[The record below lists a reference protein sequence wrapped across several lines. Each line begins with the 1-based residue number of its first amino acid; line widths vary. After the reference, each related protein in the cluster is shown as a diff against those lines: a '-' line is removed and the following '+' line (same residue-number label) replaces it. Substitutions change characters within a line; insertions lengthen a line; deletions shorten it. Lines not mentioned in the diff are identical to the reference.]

1 MNPLY
6 ALIIGIIFLLLII
19 SLFKPNSGLVSKLL
33 KIKRDTHK
41 ELLEDILKYLYNS
54 EINNS
59 DITTKKLS
67 DELNL
72 SIDQTEKLINQIVNM
87 KLVNKLNDNLVLTT
101 EGKTYALRIIRVHR
115 LWEKYLAENTSVNE
129 TEWHNIA
136 ERKEHELDKEE
147 TNQLAAKL
155 GNPLLD
161 PHGDPIPSELGDLPG
176 SNGISLDELND
187 GEFGRIIHIEDE
199 PKESFAQLIA
209 MGLYPGMQIRILEKS
224 DDKISIAADGDE
236 CKLAYQLA
244 KNITVIPLSE
254 KEIIYDSFISLS
266 SIKEGETA
274 EVISLSKALRGQQRR
289 RLLDLGIVPGSK
301 ITAQLKSLNGDPTAY
316 EIRGATIAL
325 RKKQSDHIFIKKIE
339 NTV

>member
-1 MNPLY
+1 MDPLY
-6 ALIIGIIFLLLII
+6 ALIIGIIFLFLII
-19 SLFKPNSGLVSKLL
+19 SLFKPNGGLVSKLL
-33 KIKRDTHK
+33 KIKRDTYK

-54 EINNS
+54 EIS
-59 DITTKKLS
+59 SREITIKKLS
-67 DELNL
+67 DDLNL
-72 SIDQTEKLINQIVNM
+72 SADQTEKLISQTVNM
-87 KLVNKLNDNLVLTT
+87 KLVSKLNDNLVLTT

-136 ERKEHELDKEE
+136 ERKEHELDREE
-147 TNQLAAKL
+147 INQLAAKL

-161 PHGDPIPSELGDLPG
+161 PHGDPIPNELGDLPG

-199 PKESFAQLIA
+199 PKESYAQLIA

-244 KNITVIPLSE
+244 QNITVIPLSE

-266 SIKEGETA
+266 SIKEGESA

-289 RLLDLGIVPGSK
+289 RLLDLGVVPGSK

-325 RKKQSDHIFIKKIE
+325 RKKQSDYIFIKKIE
-339 NTV
+339 NTA

>member
-1 MNPLY
+1 MDPLY
-6 ALIIGIIFLLLII
+6 ALIIGIIFLFLII
-19 SLFKPNSGLVSKLL
+19 SLFKPNGGLVSKLL

-54 EINNS
+54 EISNR
-59 DITTKKLS
+59 DITIKKLS

-72 SIDQTEKLINQIVNM
+72 SVDQTEKLINQTVNM
-87 KLVNKLNDNLVLTT
+87 KLVSKLNDNLVLTT

-136 ERKEHELDKEE
+136 ERKEHELDKDE
-147 TNQLAAKL
+147 TNQLAAIL

-161 PHGDPIPSELGDLPG
+161 PHGDPIPNELGDLPG

-199 PKESFAQLIA
+199 PKESYAQLIA
-209 MGLYPGMQIRILEKS
+209 MGLYPGMQIRILDKS
-224 DDKISIAADGDE
+224 YDKISIAADGDE

-274 EVISLSKALRGQQRR
+274 EVIALSKALRGQQRR

-325 RKKQSDHIFIKKIE
+325 RKKQSDYIFIKKIE
-339 NTV
+339 STA